1 MPGRRLQIIDEGL
14 AAVDQLQ
21 PTAVVKDALFQNGGG
36 APQLAGPSVELLGQ
50 IHLVTIRSRQTEQG
64 IRLLL
69 QRGLSLEQGAELARK
84 ALGELDGLRLKLQ
97 SRLEQELQQMEQWWQ
112 GGEKQQPTLRLEAQ
126 KLADQLAAID
136 ELKGQLEQLL
146 KQRPDSE

>member
-69 QRGLSLEQGAELARK
+69 QICAVSAGCQSSALIVQSLVLLDSPAAQTLA
-84 ALGELDGLRLKLQ
+84 
-97 SRLEQELQQMEQWWQ
+97 
-112 GGEKQQPTLRLEAQ
+112 
-126 KLADQLAAID
+126 QLVAGS
-136 ELKGQLEQLL
+136 L
-146 KQRPDSE
+146 